1 MERLTTQDVLLNAAE
16 GLLEEVGPEGVTT
29 RAVCAIASVKAPTL
43 YHHFGDKNGLLDAL
57 VARGV
62 TAFLARKRAMPDT
75 EDAAADL
82 IAGWDDFIAFAL
94 ERPRLFRLMVQ
105 RLGDNPQVIEA
116 AMATTDQRLAR
127 LAEAGRLRTEI
138 AFARRAMLALS
149 NGVTSLCAHG
159 ASDLEVQEVG
169 RFLLQATLGAL
180 LRH

>member
-1 MERLTTQDVLLNAAE
+1 MEQLSTPDVLLQAAE
-16 GLLEEVGPEGVTT
+16 RLLEEVGPDGVTT
-29 RAVCAIASVKAPTL
+29 RAVCAIANVKAPTL

-62 TAFLARKRAMPDT
+62 NAFLARKRAMPDT

-82 IAGWDDFIAFAL
+82 VAGWDDFIGFAL

-127 LAEAGRLRTEI
+127 LAEAGRLRTDI
-138 AFARRAMLALS
+138 AFARRTMLALS
-149 NGVTSLCAHG
+149 NGVTSLCAQG
-159 ASDLEVQEVG
+159 ASDLEVREVG
-169 RFLLQATLGAL
+169 RFLLQATLRAL
-180 LRH
+180 LRD